1 METRPLTPGTTLRG
15 KYRIT
20 RLVAGGGMAWVY
32 EVEEVQPDGSRQIW
46 AMKELRAD
54 ASDTHSLEEGRRLFE
69 QEANILVRLSHPN
82 LPKVAAFFEENGRSY
97 LVMEFIHGESLEK
110 RLEYANAPILEGQVL
125 DWAVQVCDV
134 LHYLHTRPTP
144 VIFRDMKPS
153 NVMVTP
159 EGRVKLIDFGIAR
172 TYKVGQ
178 RRDTISMGSE
188 NYAAPE
194 QWGKAQTDARAD
206 IYGLGATMYHLLT
219 NVPPLPAFVP
229 TPRVPI
235 EQYNPAVTERTTAV
249 VARAMA
255 EDREARYPSAAAMRE
270 ALMECLP
277 RSERRRIEARSQAV
291 QAAADAAPS
300 GAPGGVPART
310 PPRAPAPATPGPV
323 AVSRPTPAPQA
334 TPQPRTPPAA
344 APAAATPSATPSP
357 TTPSPRPGPPVIVE
371 KPPTERTCPRCREV
385 NRPSARFCRRCGYV
399 FVPPLPPVL
408 SLVEPVE
415 ARWEYPLRDSSV
427 LIGRRGGELPVDLDL
442 DFYDPEGYVSRNH
455 ARITMERRRYQVT
468 DLSSANGT
476 YVNDERIAPRQP
488 RSLRQGD
495 RIRLGHIVLRF
506 QIR

>member
-1 METRPLTPGTTLRG
+1 METKPLTPGTTLRG

-32 EVEEVQPDGSRQIW
+32 EVEEVRLDGSRQVW

-54 ASDTHSLEEGRRLFE
+54 ADDTHTLEEGRRLFE

-110 RLEYANAPILEGQVL
+110 RLEHANAPMLEGQVL

-159 EGRVKLIDFGIAR
+159 EGRIKLIDFGIAR

-235 EQYNPAVTERTTAV
+235 EQYNPAVTERTVAV

-277 RSERRRIEARSQAV
+277 RPERRRIEARSQTV
-291 QAAADAAPS
+291 QAAADA
-300 GAPGGVPART
+300 PAASA
-310 PPRAPAPATPGPV
+310 PPRAPATAAPV
-323 AVSRPTPAPQA
+323 PTVPPPSVSPPPAPA
-334 TPQPRTPPAA
+334 ETSRTPAA
-344 APAAATPSATPSP
+344 ARPAVT
-357 TTPSPRPGPPVIVE
+357 RPGPSVIVE
-371 KPPTERTCPRCREV
+371 KPASERTCPRCRQV
-385 NRPSARFCRRCGYV
+385 NRAAARFCRRCGYT

-415 ARWEYPLRDSSV
+415 ARWEYPLRDGNV
-427 LIGRRGGELPVDLDL
+427 LIGRRGGASPVDLDL

-455 ARITMERRRYQVT
+455 ARITMERRRYLVT
-468 DLSSANGT
+468 DLDSANGT
-476 YVNDERIAPRQP
+476 YVNDERIPPHQP
-488 RSLRQGD
+488 RPLRQGD

>member
-1 METRPLTPGTTLRG
+1 MPAMETKPLAPGTTLKG
-15 KYRIT
+15 KYRIA

-32 EVEEVQPDGSRQIW
+32 EVEELRPDGSRQMW

-54 ASDTHSLEEGRRLFE
+54 ADDTHTLEEGRRLFE

-82 LPKVAAFFEENGRSY
+82 LPKVAAFFDENGRSY
-97 LVMEFIHGESLEK
+97 LVMEFVHGESLEK
-110 RLEYANAPILEGQVL
+110 RLEHANAPILEGQVL

-159 EGRVKLIDFGIAR
+159 EGRIKLIDFGIAR
-172 TYKVGQ
+172 TYKAGQ
-178 RRDTISMGSE
+178 RRDTITMGSE

-206 IYGLGATMYHLLT
+206 IYGLGATIYHLLA

-235 EQYNPAVTERTTAV
+235 EQYSPAVTERTAAV
-249 VARAMA
+249 VRRAMA
-255 EDREARYPSAAAMRE
+255 EDREARYPTAAAMRD

-277 RSERRRIEARSQAV
+277 RSERRRIEARSLAV
-291 QAAADAAPS
+291 QASADA
-300 GAPGGVPART
+300 
-310 PPRAPAPATPGPV
+310 PV
-323 AVSRPTPAPQA
+323 VVSRPTRQPQPATVRAEPRPVTAPAVAPAPVG
-334 TPQPRTPPAA
+334 
-344 APAAATPSATPSP
+344 API
-357 TTPSPRPGPPVIVE
+357 VVE
-371 KPPTERTCPRCREV
+371 KEPAQRTCPRCREV
-385 NRPSARFCRRCGYV
+385 NRPWARYCRRCGYP

-408 SLVEPVE
+408 SLTEPVE
-415 ARWEYPLRDSSV
+415 ARWEYPLRDGSV

-442 DFYDPEGYVSRNH
+442 EFYDPEGYVSRNH
-455 ARITMERRRYQVT
+455 ARITAQQRRYLVA
-468 DLSSANGT
+468 DIGSANGT
-476 YVNDERIAPRQP
+476 YVNEERLTPHRPRP
-488 RSLRQGD
+488 LRQGD
-495 RIRLGHIVLRF
+495 RIRLGRIVLRF